1 MTRNMVIFVPL
12 KLPINRHL
20 ALGRQQSIG
29 LREVA
34 AAEEGATGQ
43 RRRVGGLQD
52 MVARPVDQSALAAC
66 EIAPK
71 KEHDTVAII

>member
-1 MTRNMVIFVPL
+1 MPL
-12 KLPINRHL
+12 KLPINRHF

-29 LREVA
+29 LREMA

-43 RRRVGGLQD
+43 RRRVGCLQD
-52 MVARPVDQSALAAC
+52 MVTRPVYQSTLATC

-71 KEHDTVAII
+71 KEHDTVTIV

>member
-12 KLPINRHL
+12 KLPINRHF

-29 LREVA
+29 LREMA
-34 AAEEGATGQ
+34 AAEEGATSQ

-52 MVARPVDQSALAAC
+52 MVARPVDQSALAARK
-66 EIAPK
+66 IAPK
-71 KEHDTVAII
+71 KEHDTVAIV